1 MGPHYCE
8 TPALLG
14 GFPAEP
20 VNAYSNLVIIAFA
33 LVALFL
39 IHRRKGSAPDLYA
52 LGIFLLATGIGSFLW
67 HSLRSSWALLFDV
80 LPGIVFL
87 ILFVYGWGRR
97 LFGIWQSALIAAG
110 LFVGIGLVSAII
122 AVSTVAK
129 SMIPFF
135 AGPVLVSIFFG
146 VWLSVFSW
154 KRKGP
159 VTVLALGGIF
169 AAVLAFLF
177 RTLDLYSCEY
187 ISFGTHFL
195 WHVFLSLGAFLC
207 IRFLLSADEKSV

>member
-67 HSLRSSWALLFDV
+67 HSFRSSWALLFDV

-97 LFGIWQSALIAAG
+97 RFGIFSSTLIALAFF
-110 LFVGIGLVSAII
+110 LSIGLISAFV
-122 AVSTVAK
+122 AVST
-129 SMIPFF
+129 STENMIPFF
-135 AGPVLVSIFFG
+135 A
-146 VWLSVFSW
+146 
-154 KRKGP
+154 
-159 VTVLALGGIF
+159 A
-169 AAVLAFLF
+169 
-177 RTLDLYSCEY
+177 
-187 ISFGTHFL
+187 
-195 WHVFLSLGAFLC
+195 
-207 IRFLLSADEKSV
+207 